1 MQRACDSCSVMYEA
15 IRPSSRYCSARCRGR
30 AARAGT
36 SKPRTPSE
44 APTPSTSTVVADQV
58 RRELGHLIDSAAGQM
73 ALSLALRLD
82 AAVDT
87 GSAMAAVARELR
99 SILTEMLGLAI
110 DAADPIDELKA
121 ARERRR
127 SS

>member
-1 MQRACDSCSVMYEA
+1 MQRACDSCSVSYDA
-15 IRPSSRYCSARCRGR
+15 VRPSSRYCSSRCRGR
-30 AARAGT
+30 ASRAGT
-36 SKPRTPSE
+36 SKPRVSVE
-44 APTPSTSTVVADQV
+44 APIASTSTLVADQV
-58 RRELGHLIDSAAGQM
+58 RRELGELIDSAAGQM

-99 SILTEMLGLAI
+99 SILTEMLGLTA